1 MTHPDYLIEIA
12 SGHYDGDIPPGG
24 LYVETKHSGVRASWV
39 EGALLASKD
48 TGNPIGGGD
57 HIAQA
62 CRHMES
68 LAGCEL
74 FLDAEFMVE
83 GDYLKTLSHMGKGEN
98 APQAG
103 QIFIFDMVPLVH
115 WKSDSWNYPLWER
128 KKLLRELLQGY
139 HSECTSEAY
148 LLEPPVSF
156 VEHTWCANHDEV
168 CAVYTRVVESGGEGV
183 MVKNPDTLYRRRRS
197 RDWQKWM
204 APGWAQ
210 REMAMTTIYT
220 PQKIINTTGQTLA
233 FTGRLIGR
241 HSTERPT
248 STAWQQTELWETSGG
263 AWIVVSY
270 RVSTREGKGDVVMST
285 VIPPLLNGTPTSPNE
300 HQLLARQIAVMDAL
314 KWTECARMMAK
325 EMGWQLEV
333 KVA

>member
-1 MTHPDYLIEIA
+1 MNHPDYLIQIA
-12 SGHYDGDIPPGG
+12 SDHYDGYIPPAG
-24 LYVETKHSGVRASWV
+24 LHVETKHSGVRASWID
-39 EGALLASKD
+39 GKLLASKD
-48 TGNPIGGGD
+48 SGHPIGGVE

-68 LAGCEL
+68 LADCEL

-83 GDYLKTLSHMGKGEN
+83 GDYLKTLSHIGKGEC
-98 APQAG
+98 APEAG
-103 QIFIFDMVPLVH
+103 QIYIFDCLPLDE
-115 WKSDSWNYPLWER
+115 WKTDNSWRDLSER
-128 KKLLRELLQGY
+128 KKALRGLVG
-139 HSECTSEAY
+139 ECTSEAR

-156 VEHTWCANHDEV
+156 VEHTWCATYDEV
-168 CAVYTRVVESGGEGV
+168 CAVYTRVVETGGEGV
-183 MVKNPDTLYRRRRS
+183 MIKASHTPYRRKRS
-197 RDWQKWM
+197 RDWQKWK

-220 PQKIINTTGQTLA
+220 PQKIINTTDQALA
-233 FTGRLIGR
+233 FTGLLIGS
-241 HSTERPT
+241 HSTERAT

-270 RVSTREGKGDVVMST
+270 RVSTREGKGDVVKST
-285 VIPPLLNGTPTSPNE
+285 VIPPLLDVTTSSPNE
-300 HQLLARQIAVMDAL
+300 RQLLARQIAVMDAL